1 MKKTVL
7 LVALLVVISFSTQA
21 QDIVVD
27 KPAFRS
33 SNQTFIEVDKVTIGD
48 AETALKM
55 IGYHHPGWWIKVVDT
70 TYIEANGKHYTLK
83 RAEGIELNAEV
94 PTNENGEIH
103 FTLFFDAIPKNTK
116 EITLNEDG
124 SIINGIQLL
133 PKTAWRTPVP
143 QDFLDAATTIVE
155 DGKPLPTPQLI
166 DGEATVKGQIAGYTD
181 DMKLSL
187 QFYVNNPIVYKQ
199 EKYECKVN
207 DDGSFECEIPLVSIS
222 SVFIHAKNMLSES
235 IVLTP
240 YEETH
245 IYFDLEQKSC
255 QEARLRH
262 DKCEKGRCVYFA
274 GANAE
279 LNNQLK
285 GKEIG
290 NYWSKHEGFYERAV
304 DDIIGM
310 DAIQFR
316 DYLYAK
322 EKNQLADIE
331 QLSVTQKMKEYL
343 FIIQK
348 YGTFHDLCLGRLFL
362 ENAYRKAHNGNTDD
376 FESPVFDKEY
386 YAYIKELQ
394 FNNLKL
400 LYSTLY
406 YNMISS
412 IARLDDLLSISTNR
426 ISDQIL
432 NELIKQPFYSSE
444 YDDVIEYLKNDF
456 PKIEP
461 EKLKEYH
468 QRHKVIL
475 NALIDADK
483 LKGKSLALG
492 NRILAMEEITTNKD
506 FDDYTNLL
514 TNLRYEAN
522 KVISDSLLMAELGV
536 ECFHDVAYPL
546 SMERH
551 DSLFHVKVG
560 EFLEKEEISSFIK
573 PRQTLD
579 ALGNRTTIF
588 KEITGIK
595 EGICYDF
602 LLAQNIA
609 NDFEEMIPLSQSDL
623 DFYSNYFDHPFFI
636 PYLTRINNELLAE
649 IEKNK
654 KNPYNVHEMPEV
666 AEEQLLHEILKP
678 HEGKVIFV
686 DFWNTWCGPCRD
698 AMKKFADTKESYKDK
713 EVVFVYL
720 ADESSPEAAWNNM
733 IATIGGEHYR
743 LTSEQMDYLGEKF
756 KIRGIPSYVI
766 FNKRGEQVYFRT
778 GFEGAQKLSEI
789 LDKHLAE

>member
-1 MKKTVL
+1 M
-7 LVALLVVISFSTQA
+7 
-21 QDIVVD
+21 
-27 KPAFRS
+27 
-33 SNQTFIEVDKVTIGD
+33 
-48 AETALKM
+48 
-55 IGYHHPGWWIKVVDT
+55 
-70 TYIEANGKHYTLK
+70 
-83 RAEGIELNAEV
+83 
-94 PTNENGEIH
+94 
-103 FTLFFDAIPKNTK
+103 
-116 EITLNEDG
+116 
-124 SIINGIQLL
+124 
-133 PKTAWRTPVP
+133 
-143 QDFLDAATTIVE
+143 
-155 DGKPLPTPQLI
+155 
-166 DGEATVKGQIAGYTD
+166 
-181 DMKLSL
+181 
-187 QFYVNNPIVYKQ
+187 
-199 EKYECKVN
+199 
-207 DDGSFECEIPLVSIS
+207 
-222 SVFIHAKNMLSES
+222 
-235 IVLTP
+235 
-240 YEETH
+240 
-245 IYFDLEQKSC
+245 
-255 QEARLRH
+255 
-262 DKCEKGRCVYFA
+262 
-274 GANAE
+274 
-279 LNNQLK
+279 NNQLFGEEYK
-285 GKEIG
+285 DYK
-290 NYWSKHEGFYERAV
+290 SKYERFYDRMM
-304 DDIIGM
+304 DDVAGM
-310 DAIQFR
+310 DAIQYR
-316 DYLYAK
+316 DYMYAE
-322 EKNQLADIE
+322 EKNRLADIE
-331 QLSVTQKMKEYL
+331 QLSITRKMKEYVVL
-343 FIIQK
+343 CEKYETYYWLYMGNHFIK
-348 YGTFHDLCLGRLFL
+348 D
-362 ENAYRKAHNGNTDD
+362 AYEKAHDGNTDD
-376 FESPVFDKEY
+376 FENPVFDKEY
-386 YAYIKELQ
+386 YTYIKDLP
-394 FNNLKL
+394 FNNLQ
-400 LYSTLY
+400 SLY
-406 YNMISS
+406 YTGFDGSISS
-412 IARLDDLLSISTNR
+412 MMRLDVLFSILMHRT
-426 ISDQIL
+426 SDQIL

-456 PKIEP
+456 SKIEP

-492 NRILAMEEITTNKD
+492 NRMLAMEEIATNKD
-506 FDDYTNLL
+506 FNDYTNLL

-654 KNPYNVHEMPEV
+654 KNPYNVHKMPEV
-666 AEEQLLHEILKP
+666 EEEQLLHEILKP

-743 LTSEQMDYLGEKF
+743 LKGEQMNYLKAKF

-766 FNKRGEQVYFRT
+766 FNKKGEQVYFRT
-778 GFEGAQKLSEI
+778 GFEGADKLSKI